1 MNPNDGTPSSPS
13 RRNTAWPSDAI
24 PSARSLACAGSAPA
38 EASAA
43 AAPSRSAPAPRMNGL
58 PVTPTAVTS
67 PRSTRSAMPSRAV
80 FSDSR
85 PRTPNVF
92 GLVWSWP
99 LSSVINASRPA
110 SGPRS
115 TSRTMARVTT
125 SPANAPALGST
136 PRTFGITSLH
146 PLPQHRAAHAQAHAH
161 RRQPVT
167 DVRALGK
174 LPRELDHQPDARGRQ
189 RVAERDRTAP
199 RVHPRVV
206 VGDLEVVEE
215 REHLHGERLVYLDE
229 ADVVHG
235 EVVAREQL
243 LGGGYRAD
251 AHQLGRDAGEGVVD
265 QPHFRGQAQLG
276 RHLLRRDDAACRAV
290 VDAAGVAGGDPA
302 VRPERGLE

>member
-38 EASAA
+38 EASPSPEITA

-80 FSDSR
+80 FSESR

-99 LSSVINASRPA
+99 LSWVINASRPA
-110 SGPRS
+110 PGPRS

-125 SPANAPALGST
+125 SSGSSDSSGT
-136 PRTFGITSLH
+136 SPRTFGITSLH
-146 PLPQHRAAHAQAHAH
+146 PLPQHRAAHTQAHAH

-167 DVRALGK
+167 DIRALGK

-189 RVAERDRTAP
+189 GVAERDRTAP

-215 REHLHGERLVYLDE
+215 REHLHGESLVYLDE
-229 ADVVHG
+229 ADVVQG
-235 EVVAREQL
+235 EVVAREQR
-243 LGGGYRAD
+243 LGRGHRAD
-251 AHQLGRDAGEGVVD
+251 AHHLRRDAGEGEVD
-265 QPHFRGQAQLG
+265 QAHFRGQAQLG
-276 RHLLRRDDAACRAV
+276 RHLLGRDDAAGRAV
-290 VDAAGVAGGDPA
+290 VDAARVACGHP
-302 VRPERGLE
+302 